1 MKKLI
6 LLLALLLTVC
16 QAVGAADFSNL
27 VIIHT
32 NDTHGYDQKADGVYG
47 MAAVAALKQEYEA
60 KGKDVLLVDAGD
72 AIQDHNLVNLSK
84 GATAIAFMNAAGY
97 DAMTLGNHEFDYGQD
112 VTRER
117 AAEAEFPFLSCNILV
132 DATKETFVRP
142 YTIIKKGDTAVGI
155 VGITTPETAGAT
167 NPKHVYGLTFL
178 DGQDLYDA
186 VQSSVD
192 YLRGAGCDLVVALG
206 HLGSEPI
213 SEGHRSDDILQHVQG
228 IDLFID
234 GHDHRLKNYR
244 VDGVLLTAAGSHLA
258 NIGVVFYAD
267 GQWQEQNLPYGVFDK
282 EDKDVKRLVDTAA
295 TDVQAQ
301 LSRPIGVSD
310 CILDGSRPKVRMEE
324 TNLGDFIADAILWQA
339 RMATAAEGT
348 RIDGA
353 VVNGGGLRASIS
365 AGAVTQGAVQ
375 GVLPYRNQVCI
386 TAMTGQTLLE
396 MMEAAT
402 AAAPYPAGAFP
413 QVSGIDMT
421 VRTDIPFAKGPAYG
435 NRKYCKPAKPGQ
447 RVTIHRVGG
456 KAFSPEAVYTL
467 ATYEFVS
474 RGGDAY
480 GVLAEPGKAETR
492 YIGYTDAEAVVNYI
506 QDELQGRIGPEYAS
520 PQGRIQ
526 LRLSRPHI

>member
-1 MKKLI
+1 MRKFLW
-6 LLLALLLTVC
+6 LALALTIAAF
-16 QAVGAADFSNL
+16 QAIGAADFSHL
-27 VIIHT
+27 VVIHT
-32 NDTHGYDQKADGVYG
+32 NDTHGYDQQADGVYG

-72 AIQDHNLVNLSK
+72 AIQDHNLVNLSQ

-112 VTRER
+112 VTLKR
-117 AAEAEFPFLSCNILV
+117 AAEADFPFLSCNILV
-132 DATKETFVRP
+132 DATGKTFVRP
-142 YTIIKKGDTAVGI
+142 YTIVEKGGVTVGI

-213 SEGHRSDDILQHVQG
+213 SEGHRSDDILRRVRG

-234 GHDHRLKNYR
+234 GHDHRVKNYR
-244 VDGVLLTAAGSHLA
+244 VDGVLLAATGSHLA
-258 NIGVVFYAD
+258 NIGVVSYAD
-267 GQWQEQNLPYGVFDK
+267 GQWQEQNLPYGAFAK
-282 EDKDVKRLVDTAA
+282 EDEAVKALVDKAA
-295 TDVQAQ
+295 ADVQAE
-301 LSRPIGVSD
+301 LSRPIGTAD
-310 CILDGSRPKVRMEE
+310 IMLDGSRPKVRMEE
-324 TNLGDFIADAILWQA
+324 TNLGDFIADAVLWQA

-348 RIDGA
+348 SIDGA
-353 VVNGGGLRASIS
+353 VVNGGGLRASIP
-365 AGAVTQGAVQ
+365 AGAVTQGGIQ
-375 GVLPYRNQVCI
+375 SVLPYRNQVCVV
-386 TAMTGQTLLE
+386 TMTGQTLLE
-396 MMEAAT
+396 IMESAT

-413 QVSGIDMT
+413 QVSGIEMT

-435 NRKYCKPAKPGQ
+435 NGKYYKPAKPGQ

-456 KAFSPEAVYTL
+456 KAFSSDAVYTI

-480 GVLAEPGKAETR
+480 GVLAEPGKAETK
-492 YIGYTDAEAVVNYI
+492 YVGYTDAEAVVHYI
-506 QDELQGRIGPEYAS
+506 QDELQGRIGAEYAA

-526 LRLSRPHI
+526 LRP

>member
-1 MKKLI
+1 MRKIFWLVLI
-6 LLLALLLTVC
+6 LTIAAFQTI
-16 QAVGAADFSNL
+16 GAADFSNL
-27 VIIHT
+27 IVIHT

-72 AIQDHNLVNLSK
+72 AIQDHNLVNLSR

-112 VTRER
+112 VTLKR
-117 AAEAEFPFLSCNILV
+117 AAEADFPFLSCNILV
-132 DATKETFVRP
+132 DATGKTFVRP
-142 YTIIKKGDTAVGI
+142 YTIVEKGGVTVGI

-213 SEGHRSDDILQHVQG
+213 SEGHRSDDILRRVRG

-234 GHDHRLKNYR
+234 GHDHRVKNYR
-244 VDGVLLTAAGSHLA
+244 VDGVLLAATGSHLA
-258 NIGVVFYAD
+258 NIGVVSYAD
-267 GQWQEQNLPYGVFDK
+267 GQWQEQNLPYGAFAK
-282 EDKDVKRLVDTAA
+282 EDEAVKALVDKAA
-295 TDVQAQ
+295 ADVQAE
-301 LSRPIGVSD
+301 LSRPIGASEVT
-310 CILDGSRPKVRMEE
+310 LDGSRPKVRMEE
-324 TNLGDFIADAILWQA
+324 TNLGDFIADAVLWQA

-348 RIDGA
+348 SIDGA
-353 VVNGGGLRASIS
+353 VVNGGGLRASIP
-365 AGAVTQGAVQ
+365 AGVVTQGGIQ
-375 GVLPYRNQVCI
+375 SVLPYRNQVCVV
-386 TAMTGQTLLE
+386 TMTGQTLLE
-396 MMEAAT
+396 IMEAAT

-413 QVSGIDMT
+413 QVSGIEMT

-435 NRKYCKPAKPGQ
+435 NGKYYKPAKPGQ
-447 RVTIHRVGG
+447 RVTIHSVGG
-456 KAFSPEAVYTL
+456 RAFSPDAVYTI

-480 GVLAEPGKAETR
+480 GVLAEPGKAETK
-492 YIGYTDAEAVVNYI
+492 YVGYTDAEAVVHYI
-506 QDELQGRIGPEYAS
+506 QDELQGRIGTEYAA

-526 LRLSRPHI
+526 LQP

>member
-1 MKKLI
+1 MRKIFWLVLI
-6 LLLALLLTVC
+6 LTIAAFQTI
-16 QAVGAADFSNL
+16 GAADFSNL
-27 VIIHT
+27 IVIHT

-72 AIQDHNLVNLSK
+72 AIQDHNLVNLSQ

-112 VTRER
+112 VTLKR
-117 AAEAEFPFLSCNILV
+117 AAEADFPFLSCNILV
-132 DATKETFVRP
+132 DATGKTFVRP
-142 YTIIKKGDTAVGI
+142 YTIVEKGGVTVGI

-186 VQSSVD
+186 VQSSVN

-206 HLGSEPI
+206 HLGSEPF
-213 SEGHRSDDILQHVQG
+213 SEGHRSDDILRHVRG

-234 GHDHRLKNYR
+234 GHDHRVKNYR
-244 VDGVLLTAAGSHLA
+244 VDGVLLAATGSHLA
-258 NIGVVFYAD
+258 NIGVVSYEG
-267 GQWQEQNLPYGVFDK
+267 GQWREQNLPYGAFTK
-282 EDKDVKRLVDTAA
+282 EDEAVKALVDAA
-295 TDVQAQ
+295 AADVQAE
-301 LSRPIGVSD
+301 LSRPIGASEVV
-310 CILDGSRPKVRMEE
+310 LDGSRPKVRMEE
-324 TNLGDFIADAILWQA
+324 TNLGDFIADAVLWQA
-339 RMATAAEGT
+339 RMATAAEGMN
-348 RIDGA
+348 IDGA
-353 VVNGGGLRASIS
+353 IVNGGGLRASIP

-375 GVLPYRNQVCI
+375 GVLPYRNQVCVV
-386 TAMTGQTLLE
+386 TMTGETLLE
-396 MMEAAT
+396 IMEAST

-413 QVSGIDMT
+413 QVSGIEMT
-421 VRTDIPFAKGPAYG
+421 VRTDIPFAKGRAYG
-435 NRKYCKPAKPGQ
+435 NGKYYKPAKPGQ

-456 KAFSPEAVYTL
+456 KAFSSDAVYTI

-480 GVLAEPGKAETR
+480 GVLAEPGKAETK
-492 YIGYTDAEAVVNYI
+492 YVGYTDAEAVVHYI
-506 QDELQGRIGPEYAS
+506 QDELQGRIGAEYAA

-526 LRLSRPHI
+526 LRP

>member
-1 MKKLI
+1 MRKIFWLVLI
-6 LLLALLLTVC
+6 LTIAAFQTI
-16 QAVGAADFSNL
+16 GAADFSNL
-27 VIIHT
+27 IVIHT

-72 AIQDHNLVNLSK
+72 AIQDHNLVNLSR

-112 VTRER
+112 VTLKR
-117 AAEAEFPFLSCNILV
+117 AAEADFPFLSCNILV
-132 DATKETFVRP
+132 DATGKTFVRP
-142 YTIIKKGDTAVGI
+142 YTIVEKGGVTVGI

-213 SEGHRSDDILQHVQG
+213 SEGHRSDDILRRVRG

-234 GHDHRLKNYR
+234 GHDHRVKNYR
-244 VDGVLLTAAGSHLA
+244 VDGVLLAATGSHLA
-258 NIGVVFYAD
+258 NIGVVSYAD
-267 GQWQEQNLPYGVFDK
+267 GQWQEQNLPYGAFAK
-282 EDKDVKRLVDTAA
+282 EDEAVKALVDKAA
-295 TDVQAQ
+295 ADVQAE
-301 LSRPIGVSD
+301 LSRPIGASEVT
-310 CILDGSRPKVRMEE
+310 LDGSRTKVRMEE
-324 TNLGDFIADAILWQA
+324 TNLGDFIADAVLWQA

-348 RIDGA
+348 SIDGA
-353 VVNGGGLRASIS
+353 VVNGGGLRASIP
-365 AGAVTQGAVQ
+365 AGVVTQGGIQ
-375 GVLPYRNQVCI
+375 SVLPYRNQVCVV
-386 TAMTGQTLLE
+386 TMTGQTLLE
-396 MMEAAT
+396 IMEAAT

-413 QVSGIDMT
+413 QVSGIEMT

-435 NRKYCKPAKPGQ
+435 NGKYYKPAKPGQ
-447 RVTIHRVGG
+447 RVTIHSVGG
-456 KAFSPEAVYTL
+456 RAFSPDAVYTI

-480 GVLAEPGKAETR
+480 GVLAEPGKAETK
-492 YIGYTDAEAVVNYI
+492 YVGYTDAEAVVHYI
-506 QDELQGRIGPEYAS
+506 QDELQGRIGTEYAA

-526 LRLSRPHI
+526 LQP

>member
-1 MKKLI
+1 MRKIFWLVLI
-6 LLLALLLTVC
+6 LTIAAFQTI
-16 QAVGAADFSNL
+16 GAADFSNL
-27 VIIHT
+27 IVIHT

-72 AIQDHNLVNLSK
+72 AIQDHNLVNLSR

-112 VTRER
+112 VTLKR
-117 AAEAEFPFLSCNILV
+117 AAEADFPFLSCNILV
-132 DATKETFVRP
+132 DATGKTFVRP
-142 YTIIKKGDTAVGI
+142 YTIVEKGGVTVGI

-213 SEGHRSDDILQHVQG
+213 SEGHRSDDILRRVRG

-234 GHDHRLKNYR
+234 GHDHRVKNYR
-244 VDGVLLTAAGSHLA
+244 VDGVLLAATGSHLA
-258 NIGVVFYAD
+258 NIGVVSYAD
-267 GQWQEQNLPYGVFDK
+267 GQWQEQNLPYGAFAK
-282 EDKDVKRLVDTAA
+282 EDEAVKALVDKAA
-295 TDVQAQ
+295 ADVQAE
-301 LSRPIGVSD
+301 LSRPIGASEVT
-310 CILDGSRPKVRMEE
+310 LDGSRPKVRMEE
-324 TNLGDFIADAILWQA
+324 TNLGDFIADAVLWQA

-348 RIDGA
+348 SIDGA
-353 VVNGGGLRASIS
+353 VVNGGGLRASIP
-365 AGAVTQGAVQ
+365 AGVVTQGGIQ
-375 GVLPYRNQVCI
+375 SVLPYRNQVCVV
-386 TAMTGQTLLE
+386 TMTGQTLLE
-396 MMEAAT
+396 IMEAAT

-413 QVSGIDMT
+413 QVSGIEMT
-421 VRTDIPFAKGPAYG
+421 VRTDIPFAKGRVYG
-435 NRKYCKPAKPGQ
+435 NGKYYKPAKPGQ
-447 RVTIHRVGG
+447 RVTIHSVGG
-456 KAFSPEAVYTL
+456 RAFSSDAVYTI

-480 GVLAEPGKAETR
+480 GVLAEPGKAETK
-492 YIGYTDAEAVVNYI
+492 YVGYTDAEAVVHYI
-506 QDELQGRIGPEYAS
+506 QDELQGRIGTEYAA

-526 LRLSRPHI
+526 LQP

>member
-1 MKKLI
+1 MRKIFWLVLI
-6 LLLALLLTVC
+6 LTIAAFQTI
-16 QAVGAADFSNL
+16 GAADFSHL
-27 VIIHT
+27 VVIHT
-32 NDTHGYDQKADGVYG
+32 NDTHGYDQQADGVYG

-72 AIQDHNLVNLSK
+72 AIQDHNLVNLSR

-112 VTRER
+112 VTLKR
-117 AAEAEFPFLSCNILV
+117 AAEADFPFLSCNILV
-132 DATKETFVRP
+132 DATGKTFVRP
-142 YTIIKKGDTAVGI
+142 YTIVEKGGVTVGI

-213 SEGHRSDDILQHVQG
+213 SEGHRSDDILRRVRG

-234 GHDHRLKNYR
+234 GHDHRVKNYR
-244 VDGVLLTAAGSHLA
+244 VDGVLLAATGSHLA
-258 NIGVVFYAD
+258 NIGVVSYAD
-267 GQWQEQNLPYGVFDK
+267 GQWQEQNLPYGAFAK
-282 EDKDVKRLVDTAA
+282 EDEAVKALVDKAA
-295 TDVQAQ
+295 ADVQAE
-301 LSRPIGVSD
+301 LSRPIGASEVT
-310 CILDGSRPKVRMEE
+310 LDGSRPKVRMEE
-324 TNLGDFIADAILWQA
+324 TNLGDFIADAVLWQA

-348 RIDGA
+348 SIDGA
-353 VVNGGGLRASIS
+353 VVNGGGLRASIP
-365 AGAVTQGAVQ
+365 AGVVTQGGIQ
-375 GVLPYRNQVCI
+375 SVLPYRNQVCVV
-386 TAMTGQTLLE
+386 TMTCQTLLE
-396 MMEAAT
+396 IMEAAT

-413 QVSGIDMT
+413 QVSGIEMT

-435 NRKYCKPAKPGQ
+435 NGKYYKPAKPGQ
-447 RVTIHRVGG
+447 RVTIHSVGG
-456 KAFSPEAVYTL
+456 RAFSPDAVYTI

-480 GVLAEPGKAETR
+480 GVLAEPGKAETK
-492 YIGYTDAEAVVNYI
+492 YVGYTDAEAVVHYI
-506 QDELQGRIGPEYAS
+506 QDELQGRIGTEYAA

-526 LRLSRPHI
+526 LQP

>member
-1 MKKLI
+1 MRKIFWLVLI
-6 LLLALLLTVC
+6 LTIAAFQTI
-16 QAVGAADFSNL
+16 GAADFSHL
-27 VIIHT
+27 IVIHT
-32 NDTHGYDQKADGVYG
+32 NDTHGYDQQADGVYG

-72 AIQDHNLVNLSK
+72 AIQDHNLVNLSQ

-112 VTRER
+112 VTLER
-117 AAEAEFPFLSCNILV
+117 AAEADFPFLSCNILV
-132 DATKETFVRP
+132 DATGKPFVRP
-142 YTIIKKGDTAVGI
+142 YTIVKKGGVTIGI

-206 HLGSEPI
+206 HLGSEPF
-213 SEGHRSDDILQHVQG
+213 SESHRADDILRHVRG

-234 GHDHRLKNYR
+234 GHDHRVKNYR
-244 VDGVLLTAAGSHLA
+244 VDGVLLAATGSHLA
-258 NIGVVFYAD
+258 NIGVVSYED
-267 GQWQEQNLPYGVFDK
+267 GQWQEQNLPYGAFTK
-282 EDKDVKRLVDTAA
+282 EDEAVKALVDAA
-295 TDVQAQ
+295 AADVQAE
-301 LSRPIGVSD
+301 LSRPIGASEVV
-310 CILDGSRPKVRMEE
+310 LDGSRPKVRMEE
-324 TNLGDFIADAILWQA
+324 TNLGDFIADAVLWQA

-348 RIDGA
+348 NIDGA
-353 VVNGGGLRASIS
+353 IVNGGGLRASIP

-375 GVLPYRNQVCI
+375 GVLPYRNQVCAV
-386 TAMTGQTLLE
+386 TMTGQTLLE
-396 MMEAAT
+396 IMEAAT

-413 QVSGIDMT
+413 QVSGIEMT
-421 VRTDIPFAKGPAYG
+421 VRTDIPFAKGRAYG
-435 NRKYCKPAKPGQ
+435 NGKYYKPVKPGQ

-456 KAFSPEAVYTL
+456 KDFSPDAVYTI

-480 GVLAEPGKAETR
+480 GALAEAGRAETK
-492 YIGYTDAEAVVNYI
+492 YVGYTDAEAVVHYI
-506 QDELQGRIGPEYAS
+506 QDELQGRIGTEYAA

-526 LRLSRPHI
+526 LQP

>member
-1 MKKLI
+1 MRKI
-6 LLLALLLTVC
+6 LWLALALSI
-16 QAVGAADFSNL
+16 AVFQVIGAADFSNL
-27 VIIHT
+27 VVIHT

-72 AIQDHNLVNLSK
+72 AIQDHNLVNLSQ

-112 VTRER
+112 VTLER
-117 AAEAEFPFLSCNILV
+117 AAEADFPFLSCNILV
-132 DATKETFVRP
+132 DATGKTFVRP
-142 YTIIKKGDTAVGI
+142 YTIVEKGGVTVGI
-155 VGITTPETAGAT
+155 IGITTPETAGAT

-206 HLGSEPI
+206 HLGSEPF
-213 SEGHRSDDILQHVQG
+213 SESHRADDILRHVRG

-234 GHDHRLKNYR
+234 GHDHRVKNYR
-244 VDGVLLTAAGSHLA
+244 VDGVLLAATGSHLA
-258 NIGVVFYAD
+258 NIGVVSYED
-267 GQWQEQNLPYGVFDK
+267 GQWQEQNLPYGAFAK
-282 EDKDVKRLVDTAA
+282 EDEAVKALVDAA
-295 TDVQAQ
+295 TADVQAE
-301 LSRPIGVSD
+301 LSRPIGASEVV
-310 CILDGSRPKVRMEE
+310 LDGSRPKVRMEE
-324 TNLGDFIADAILWQA
+324 TNLGDFIADAVLWQA
-339 RMATAAEGT
+339 RMATAAEGMN
-348 RIDGA
+348 IDGA
-353 VVNGGGLRASIS
+353 IVNGGGLRASIP

-375 GVLPYRNQVCI
+375 GVLPYRNQVCVV
-386 TAMTGQTLLE
+386 TMTGETLLE
-396 MMEAAT
+396 IMEAST

-413 QVSGIDMT
+413 QVSGIEMT
-421 VRTDIPFAKGPAYG
+421 VRTDIPFAKGRAYG
-435 NRKYCKPAKPGQ
+435 NGKYYKPAKPGQ

-456 KAFSPEAVYTL
+456 KAFSSDAVYTI

-480 GVLAEPGKAETR
+480 GVLAEPGKAETK
-492 YIGYTDAEAVVNYI
+492 YVGYTDAEAVVHYI
-506 QDELQGRIGPEYAS
+506 QDELQGRIGAEYAA

-526 LRLSRPHI
+526 LRP